1 LETIAVYWES
11 RVKIYSITEVT
22 NLSMTSI
29 LFPPLALEKLG
40 RIVTTLEEPVHRFE
54 LVTQD
59 YIDPAHSQLNL
70 FYDRSKQ
77 GAADAA
83 LGKEADKIKVTV
95 TTTSP
100 VELIYLH
107 GPHFQDR
114 FGIADTVFSALK
126 GDNIQVI
133 TTGCAGT
140 TIYIALPRNQADQ
153 AAKILRETFII
164 PTTN

>member
-1 LETIAVYWES
+1 METIAVYWES

-22 NLSMTSI
+22 NLSMTRVQ
-29 LFPPLALEKLG
+29 FTPPALEKLG
-40 RIVTTLEEPVHRFE
+40 RILTTLEESVQRFE

-59 YIDPAHSQLNL
+59 YIDLAHSQLNL

-77 GAADAA
+77 EAADAA
-83 LGKEADKIKVTV
+83 LGKGADEIKAKI
-95 TTTSP
+95 TTASP

-114 FGIADTVFSALK
+114 FGIADIVFSALK
-126 GDNIQVI
+126 NDDIQVI

-140 TIYIALPRNQADQ
+140 TIYIALPHNQANQ